1 MSLEKYVVRNK
12 DMLWRMVG
20 NEVFIINKDG
30 TVIHQLNIVGGEI
43 WKSSEG
49 NLTIRQ
55 IIENI
60 CNSFE
65 IGEDQVKSDTIAVCG
80 KHVGPGS
87 CRIKGWPG
95 KSVIFGVTF
104 YLTGTA
110 VPPKQA
116 VIKTAGIKLTPA
128 VFII

>member
-1 MSLEKYVVRNK
+1 MMSLEKYVVRNK
-12 DMLWRMVG
+12 DMVWRMVG

-30 TVIHQLNIVGGEI
+30 TVIHQLNIVGSEI

-65 IGEDQVKSDTIAVCG
+65 IAEVQAKADTIEFVKNMLVQG
-80 KHVGPGS
+80 LVELKDGPVN
-87 CRIKGWPG
+87 P
-95 KSVIFGVTF
+95 
-104 YLTGTA
+104 
-110 VPPKQA
+110 
-116 VIKTAGIKLTPA
+116 
-128 VFII
+128 

>member
-12 DMLWRMVG
+12 DMVWRMVG

-30 TVIHQLNIVGGEI
+30 TVIHQLNIVGSEI

-65 IGEDQVKSDTIAVCG
+65 IAED
-80 KHVGPGS
+80 PG
-87 CRIKGWPG
+87 
-95 KSVIFGVTF
+95 
-104 YLTGTA
+104 
-110 VPPKQA
+110 
-116 VIKTAGIKLTPA
+116 
-128 VFII
+128 

>member
-12 DMLWRMVG
+12 DMVWRMVG

-30 TVIHQLNIVGGEI
+30 TVIHQLNIVGSEI

-49 NLTIRQ
+49 NLSIRQ

-65 IGEDQVKSDTIAVCG
+65 IGEDQVKSDTIEFVENMLDQG
-80 KHVGPGS
+80 LVELKDGPVN
-87 CRIKGWPG
+87 P
-95 KSVIFGVTF
+95 
-104 YLTGTA
+104 
-110 VPPKQA
+110 
-116 VIKTAGIKLTPA
+116 
-128 VFII
+128 

>member
-12 DMLWRMVG
+12 DMVWRMVG

-30 TVIHQLNIVGGEI
+30 TVIHQLNIVGSEI

-49 NLTIRQ
+49 SLTIGK

-65 IGEDQVKSDTIAVCG
+65 IAEDQVKADTIQFVENMLDQG
-80 KHVGPGS
+80 LVELKDGPVN
-87 CRIKGWPG
+87 P
-95 KSVIFGVTF
+95 
-104 YLTGTA
+104 
-110 VPPKQA
+110 
-116 VIKTAGIKLTPA
+116 
-128 VFII
+128 